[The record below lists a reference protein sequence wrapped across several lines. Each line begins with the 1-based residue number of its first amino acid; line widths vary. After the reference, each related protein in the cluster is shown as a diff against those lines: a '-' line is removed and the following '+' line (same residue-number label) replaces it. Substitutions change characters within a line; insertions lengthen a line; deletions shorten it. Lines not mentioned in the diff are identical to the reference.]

1 MAVQFSSKSIDSTKL
16 DQILSDLT
24 FVPKKNN
31 YSFRTYQSDTSRQ
44 IIFYQVSNGV
54 VTIPMNFGEKLL
66 SKKLNDLRKYP
77 KVAIKF
83 VGELRKRQLPVT
95 QKCIDFLNSHR
106 GVTLQAH
113 PGFGKTV
120 ISSYISSAIGLVTM
134 VLINSTGLIKQWKK
148 SFETFTD
155 ADVWVIGKKCTH
167 KNINVIIC
175 MSGRI
180 DKVPQQFLDAV
191 GLLVIDEAHTFC
203 TETRIKTLLR
213 VKPRY
218 ILSCT
223 ATPDRDDGL
232 YSMIESSCGLQRV
245 IQKSEKPFIVY
256 KFNTGIEVV
265 EKKRWNNMMRKNITD
280 WTDMVNKLAENKARN
295 SLILG
300 LVSAYYKQNKILVL
314 TRRVQHAKSLSQW
327 LTHYKIK
334 NDFLVGTKNSY
345 EDTQVLIGSVEKI
358 GTGFDE
364 ELACE
369 NFGGVRLDLLI
380 LTISIKSVNLLI
392 QVAGRVFRSQF
403 PEIIYLTDKNRIV
416 RNHFSAGKKWMT
428 ESNGIIY
435 EYTYKENKIPE
446 LPNKQLLLKGEA
458 PPGFKLS
465 KQGRTV
471 VQNLKEAQTI
481 ESSKQ
486 DDIFAQMLKDL

>member
-1 MAVQFSSKSIDSTKL
+1 MAIQFSSKSPDSSYL
-16 DQILSDLT
+16 NQILSDLT

-31 YSFRTYQSDTSRQ
+31 YLFRTYQSDTSKQ
-44 IIFYQVSNGV
+44 IIFYQVSDGTI
-54 VTIPMNFGEKLL
+54 TIPMNYGEGIIGR
-66 SKKLNDLRKYP
+66 KLNDIRKYP
-77 KVAIKF
+77 KVTIKF
-83 VGELRKRQLPVT
+83 IGILYPRQLPVT
-95 QKCIDFLNSHR
+95 QKCIDYLNSNR

-120 ISSYISSAIGLVTM
+120 ISSYISSAINLVTM
-134 VLINSTGLIKQWKK
+134 VLINSTGLITQWEK
-148 SFETFTD
+148 SFKKFTD
-155 ADVWVIGKKCTH
+155 ACVWTIGKKCTH
-167 KNINVIIC
+167 KDVNVIIC
-175 MSGRI
+175 MTGRI
-180 DKVPQQFLDAV
+180 DKVPQPFLDAV

-203 TETRIKTLLR
+203 TETRIKTLLKVR
-213 VKPRY
+213 PRY

-232 YSMIESSCGLQRV
+232 YSMIESACGTQRV
-245 IQKSEKPFIVY
+245 VQKSTKPFIVY
-256 KFNTGIEVV
+256 KFNTGIEIV
-265 EKKRWNNMMRKNITD
+265 EKKKWNHMMRKNITD

-300 LVSAYYKQNKILVL
+300 LVSAYHKKNKILVL
-314 TRRVQHAKSLSQW
+314 TRRVNHAKMLSQW

-334 NDFLVGTKNSY
+334 NDFLVGTKNRY

-369 NFGGVRLDLLI
+369 NFGGIRLDLLI

-416 RNHFSAGKKWMT
+416 RNHFSAGKKWMA

-435 EYTYKENKIPE
+435 EHTYTNNVIPE

-458 PPGFKLS
+458 PAGFKLS
-465 KQGRTV
+465 KHGKNV
-471 VQNLKEAQTI
+471 VQNLREAQTI
-481 ESSKQ
+481 QSSKQ
-486 DDIFAQMLKDL
+486 DEIFAQLLKDL